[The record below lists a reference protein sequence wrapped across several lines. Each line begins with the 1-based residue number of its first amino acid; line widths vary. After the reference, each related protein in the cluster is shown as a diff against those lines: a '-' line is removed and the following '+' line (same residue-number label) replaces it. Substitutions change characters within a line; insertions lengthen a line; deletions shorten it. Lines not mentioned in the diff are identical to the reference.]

1 MKVLYVYSLIHIC
14 LLCHYLMTSRVHR
27 LIINSSSFLLLQPVV
42 IRNIYGVA
50 LNNNIIITAHIQ
62 MTSLNKKLNKYC
74 FYCMH
79 CNSLTHSFPV
89 IYNTTWTWRYF
100 LCDDEWCWHGMS
112 STNLLYCILTIVL
125 YCACHPSVHY
135 HTLIQ
140 DRYIIKLL
148 HSSLLFILPPSSFS
162 SFILLFVAA
171 TILLYIRV
179 VSRNCILF
187 ILGLL
192 VT

>member
-79 CNSLTHSFPV
+79 CNSLTHSLTHSLT
-89 IYNTTWTWRYF
+89 YTSQLEHEDTYC
-100 LCDDEWCWHGMS
+100 LMMSDAGMVCPAPTYCTVYS
-112 STNLLYCILTIVL
+112 LYCTVL
-125 YCACHPSVHY
+125 CLSSICA
-135 HTLIQ
+135 
-140 DRYIIKLL
+140 
-148 HSSLLFILPPSSFS
+148 LPYSN
-162 SFILLFVAA
+162 
-171 TILLYIRV
+171 TR
-179 VSRNCILF
+179 
-187 ILGLL
+187 
-192 VT
+192 